1 MWVRLFP
8 SRWLQPA
15 RRTMA
20 SSGSTGPA
28 SEGPP
33 APRQAEA
40 LLALSHAALPHP
52 LAAASVLPAGPWM
65 DGCRYFN
72 TIFLNWNP
80 SLFSYRSITHATW
93 PLAQGPRNDSYNLGS
108 NPQYTL
114 CIEDRAATSAGT
126 SSTHAHDGRRRRH
139 RG

>member
-1 MWVRLFP
+1 
-8 SRWLQPA
+8 
-15 RRTMA
+15 
-20 SSGSTGPA
+20 
-28 SEGPP
+28 
-33 APRQAEA
+33 
-40 LLALSHAALPHP
+40 
-52 LAAASVLPAGPWM
+52 M

-114 CIEDRAATSAGT
+114 CIDRATSAGT
-126 SSTHAHDGRRRRH
+126 SSTHAHDGQRRRH